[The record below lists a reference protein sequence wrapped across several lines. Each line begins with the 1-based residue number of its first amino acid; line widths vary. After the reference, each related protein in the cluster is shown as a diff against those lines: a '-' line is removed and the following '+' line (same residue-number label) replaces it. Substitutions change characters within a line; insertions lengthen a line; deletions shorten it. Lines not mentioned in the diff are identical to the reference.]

1 MEAAQS
7 THQPTTEE
15 PDRRW
20 HPEEEPITV
29 LRDLIEGGEILP
41 TQLPSASHWT
51 PEVRLAAAVLAQA
64 IADVR
69 WRRPDGRD
77 RIRANAALRW
87 LRSDDGIWPYAFL
100 RICEVLQLEPA
111 WVRDRVNGWLRERVA
126 GRAVVRQAA

>member
-1 MEAAQS
+1 MEAVTVEKPKTLESSQRPW
-7 THQPTTEE
+7 TG
-15 PDRRW
+15 D
-20 HPEEEPITV
+20 EEPIGV
-29 LRDLIEGGEILP
+29 LRDLIQGGEILP
-41 TQLPSASHWT
+41 SQLPSASHWT

-87 LRSDDGIWPYAFL
+87 LRSDDGRWPYSFL
-100 RICEVLQLEPA
+100 RICEVLQIEPA